1 MQEKKNRFNFL
12 WTVEMQNKP
21 SSFSFFQTIDDTM
34 CEDTV
39 FWDLNYSIQ
48 YKSLG
53 VGDTM
58 TKVLKVTADFRF
70 EWFAS
75 MQNENT
81 QNNIS

>member
-1 MQEKKNRFNFL
+1 
-12 WTVEMQNKP
+12 
-21 SSFSFFQTIDDTM
+21 M

-70 EWFAS
+70 ELFAS

>member
-1 MQEKKNRFNFL
+1 MHSWL
-12 WTVEMQNKP
+12 
-21 SSFSFFQTIDDTM
+21 SFMRKVLAFGFMQTIDETM

-58 TKVLKVTADFRF
+58 SKVLKVSFLKF
-70 EWFAS
+70 FKYFFLK
-75 MQNENT
+75 
-81 QNNIS
+81 

>member
-1 MQEKKNRFNFL
+1 
-12 WTVEMQNKP
+12 
-21 SSFSFFQTIDDTM
+21 M